1 MKTYQLGSKVTS
13 SLSSQMTLY
22 SQLLSLFQ
30 RKIEPLALFLDISY
44 DCIKFIKLL
53 DEVYV
58 NNPSYQF
65 SMFKL
70 FLLSFLELYR
80 VWAWYL

>member
-1 MKTYQLGSKVTS
+1 LG
-13 SLSSQMTLY
+13 
-22 SQLLSLFQ
+22 
-30 RKIEPLALFLDISY
+30 
-44 DCIKFIKLL
+44 

-58 NNPSYQF
+58 LQNNPSYQL

-70 FLLSFLELYR
+70 FLLSFLELFR